1 LGRWPHQR
9 RRQRPNLDRTLG
21 WLGLDHCS
29 EPKPRRSS
37 ALLAV
42 GDIAQS
48 AGFRLFKCCQCGCNW
63 RRLGSRPG
71 SPQVSPLF
79 MHWDGQIWTVVDPP
93 AGAGPQFAVAALS
106 PSDVWSAGSGFSADN
121 TGLFNHWDGTAWT
134 TIPNPPITPGGVT
147 IRALSALAPSGRQG
161 LSSSRSATTP
171 VIHPSGCRSCT
182 GMVRAG
188 RL

>member
-1 LGRWPHQR
+1 MV
-9 RRQRPNLDRTLG
+9 PNTNRLNGVTALDMNDVWAVGLTNGDVKDQTLTEHWGGSG
-21 WLGLDHCS
+21 WTIVPSPNPGG
-29 EPKPRRSS
+29 SS

-48 AGFRLFKCCQCGCNW
+48 AGFRLFKCCQCGCKW

-71 SPQVSPLF
+71 CPQVSPLF

-134 TIPNPPITPGGVT
+134 TIPIHPLHPVV
-147 IRALSALAPSGRQG
+147 
-161 LSSSRSATTP
+161 SRSE
-171 VIHPSGCRSCT
+171 R
-182 GMVRAG
+182 
-188 RL
+188 